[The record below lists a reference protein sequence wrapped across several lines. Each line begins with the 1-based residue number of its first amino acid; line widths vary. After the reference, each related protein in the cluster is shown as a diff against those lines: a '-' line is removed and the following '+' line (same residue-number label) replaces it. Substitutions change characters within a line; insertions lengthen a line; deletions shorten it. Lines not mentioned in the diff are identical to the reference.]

1 MSLRTFAFLGLII
14 SVSGFREAAVRETAD
29 QQRDRELTEQYR
41 RACPQ
46 YARHAAIPHG
56 PLSKGSM
63 ALPYQRPV
71 SLCRTFKSDAVE
83 KVIDDVTSRMTDL
96 DLARLFENAFPNTLD
111 TTVSWHTDGSQPIE
125 PSNQQLFNQYSM
137 AGSWDG
143 PQSFIVTGDITA
155 EWLRDSTNQLQQYQS
170 LALTD
175 SKLSDLILGAIN
187 TQAEF
192 VIQSPYCNA
201 FQPPRPSGLEPTENG
216 QRDYVH
222 PAYEPE
228 VVFECK
234 YELDSLA
241 HFLKLG
247 NEFYEHTKSTKFL
260 TKRWYHALDTVLKV
274 LTQQSKPTFNITT
287 GSYDG
292 NEYTFSRTTNV
303 GTETLALAGLGNPA
317 NAETDLIRSAFRP
330 SDDATIL
337 PFFIPANAMMSVE
350 LGRTAKMLMDNGKSA
365 LAKVLQTRSG
375 SIQKGIMK
383 HAIVTHATFGDVFA
397 FEIDGYGSSILMDD
411 ANLPSLLSLP
421 LLGFVDVDNKVYQN
435 TRRMILSQKGNP
447 YYLNGTAFSGIG
459 GPHIGLQY
467 AWPMSRLVQAM
478 TSNDDD
484 EILECLNAVKRT
496 CLLGLI
502 HESINVEMEEDYTR

>member
-1 MSLRTFAFLGLII
+1 
-14 SVSGFREAAVRETAD
+14 
-29 QQRDRELTEQYR
+29 
-41 RACPQ
+41 
-46 YARHAAIPHG
+46 
-56 PLSKGSM
+56 
-63 ALPYQRPV
+63 
-71 SLCRTFKSDAVE
+71 
-83 KVIDDVTSRMTDL
+83 
-96 DLARLFENAFPNTLD
+96 
-111 TTVSWHTDGSQPIE
+111 
-125 PSNQQLFNQYSM
+125 
-137 AGSWDG
+137 
-143 PQSFIVTGDITA
+143 
-155 EWLRDSTNQLQQYQS
+155 
-170 LALTD
+170 
-175 SKLSDLILGAIN
+175 
-187 TQAEF
+187 
-192 VIQSPYCNA
+192 
-201 FQPPRPSGLEPTENG
+201 
-216 QRDYVH
+216 
-222 PAYEPE
+222 
-228 VVFECK
+228 
-234 YELDSLA
+234 
-241 HFLKLG
+241 
-247 NEFYEHTKSTKFL
+247 
-260 TKRWYHALDTVLKV
+260 VLKV